1 MLTSSLL
8 RLFLTR
14 SLSPFTFE
22 ASSPGW
28 RPDMTGLDPIGLY
41 VHIPFCRTLCSFCP
55 YCREQYTAEKA
66 AAYLPAL
73 LQEIDQTG
81 RAVSRH
87 LDDSDGA
94 VTFEER
100 PVTSLYFGGGTPALM
115 LNDLPAIIGRLQ
127 RYFRITDGIGIEL
140 HPQDITPENLQQLKR
155 SGVTMV
161 SLGLQSFDQEALAR
175 IGRCEDR
182 FTERLGWVRE
192 AGFAVIDID
201 LIFAIPGQTPESLR
215 RDITLAFKL
224 GATQVST
231 YPFIDFTFA
240 DNRYKPLD
248 KKAKRQLL
256 DELANFCRE
265 LGLVRTSV
273 WTFAK
278 PGTAKYSSV
287 TRDAFLGFGLSAT
300 TLLQR
305 SFSINTFS
313 LDGYIGRL
321 EKDQSPTA
329 LKLTFSLRQ
338 RAAYFLFWGAYGLC
352 IDSQRFAAMIGQPL
366 DRLYRWEM
374 ALAVWLGF
382 LNRSGDDYILTSR
395 AIRVYHDL
403 EQLYTTAYID
413 KTWSVARQEAFPRR
427 FTLS

>member
-8 RLFLTR
+8 RLLLTR
-14 SLSPFTFE
+14 SSKPFTFE
-22 ASSPGW
+22 ACP
-28 RPDMTGLDPIGLY
+28 PDWQPDLTGLNRFGLY

-55 YCREQYTAEKA
+55 YCRELYTPEKA

-73 LQEIDQTG
+73 LQEIDRTG
-81 RAVSRH
+81 RAVTRQ
-87 LDDSDGA
+87 LDESGG
-94 VTFEER
+94 TSMIEKR
-100 PVTSLYFGGGTPALM
+100 SVTSLYFGGGTPALM
-115 LNDLPAIIGRLQ
+115 LDDLPAIIGRLQ
-127 RYFRITDGIGIEL
+127 RYFEITDGIGIEL

-155 SGVTMV
+155 AGVTMV

-175 IGRCEDR
+175 IGRSEDH
-182 FTERLGWVRE
+182 FAERLGWVRE
-192 AGFAVIDID
+192 AGLAVIDVD
-201 LIFAIPGQTPESLR
+201 LIFAIPGQTPDSLR
-215 RDITLAFKL
+215 RDIALAFEL

-240 DNRYKPLD
+240 DNRYKPMG
-248 KKAKRQLL
+248 KKAKRRLL
-256 DELANFCRE
+256 DELAHFCQAI
-265 LGLVRTSV
+265 GLVRTSV

-313 LDGYIGRL
+313 LDGYIERL
-321 EKDQSPTA
+321 EKGQSPTA
-329 LKLTFSLRQ
+329 LKLSFSLRQ

-366 DRLYRWEM
+366 GQLYRWEM
-374 ALAVWLGF
+374 SLAVWLGF

-413 KTWSVARQEAFPRR
+413 KTWSVARQEAFPKR